1 MEAAQPAPQGDSSN
15 SGVPGAPDVLGALA
29 RAVGRMAPSDGDH
42 VTAIPELSLHRR
54 SAVTEP
60 LHCIYG
66 FGLGIT
72 VSGQKRVALGE
83 EVFDY
88 AAGQSLL
95 TTVDL
100 PVVTHVTRAS
110 AAQPFLGL
118 MVRLDARV
126 IVQAAAE
133 MALPQPTKDSSHR
146 AMSLGE
152 LDATLLGAVTRL
164 VELLGEPRL
173 IPQIAPLLQQEIVV
187 RLLAGRH
194 GPQLQRLVAIG
205 SPSQQVV
212 QSMAWLKMN
221 FMQPVLADE
230 LAASVHMSPSTFRQH
245 FRAVAGMSPM
255 QYLKQLRLQE
265 ARQLMLNQGVDAGTA
280 GVRVGY
286 ESASQFSRE
295 YARLFGA
302 PPSRDI
308 RRMRETT

>member
-1 MEAAQPAPQGDSSN
+1 MEAAQPARQEE
-15 SGVPGAPDVLGALA
+15 SGVLSNLA
-29 RAVGRMAPSDGDH
+29 RAVERIAQSDGDYL
-42 VTAIPELSLHRR
+42 TAIPELSLHRR
-54 SAVTEP
+54 SATTEP
-60 LHCIYG
+60 MHCLYG
-66 FGLGIT
+66 FGVGIT

-88 AAGQSLL
+88 SAGQSLL
-95 TTVDL
+95 TTADL
-100 PVVTHVTRAS
+100 PVVTHITHAS
-110 AAQPFLGL
+110 PTQPFMGL
-118 MVRLDARV
+118 MLRLDPRTV
-126 IVQAAAE
+126 VQAAAE
-133 MALPQPTKDSSHR
+133 MALPQPGKDSSYR
-146 AMSLGE
+146 AMSLGA

-164 VELLGEPRL
+164 VELIDEPRL
-173 IPQIAPLLQQEIVV
+173 LPQLAPLLQREILV

-194 GPQLQRLVAIG
+194 GPQLQRLVAVG

-212 QSMAWLKMN
+212 QSMAWLKVN
-221 FMQPVLADE
+221 FTQPVLADD

-265 ARQLMLNQGVDAGTA
+265 ARQLMLNQGIDAGTA

-302 PPSRDI
+302 PPLRDI

>member
-1 MEAAQPAPQGDSSN
+1 MEAEAVQPAKQEA
-15 SGVPGAPDVLGALA
+15 SGADDVLGDLT
-29 RAVGRMAPSDGDH
+29 RAVARIAQSDGDFL
-42 VTAIPELSLHRR
+42 TAIPELSLHRR
-54 SAVTEP
+54 SATTDP
-60 LHCIYG
+60 MHCLYG
-66 FGLGIT
+66 FGVGIT

-88 AAGQSLL
+88 SAGQSLL
-95 TTVDL
+95 TTADL
-100 PVVTHVTRAS
+100 PVVTHITRAS
-110 AAQPFLGL
+110 AAQPFMGL
-118 MVRLDARV
+118 MLRLDPRAV
-126 IVQAAAE
+126 VQAAAE
-133 MALPQPTKDSSHR
+133 MALPQPTRDCSYR
-146 AMSLGE
+146 AMSLGD

-164 VELLGEPRL
+164 IELLHEPRL
-173 IPQIAPLLQQEIVV
+173 LPQLAPLLQQEILV

-194 GPQLQRLVAIG
+194 GPQLQRLVAVG

-212 QSMAWLKMN
+212 QSMTWLKLN
-221 FMQPVLADE
+221 FTQPVLADD

-265 ARQLMLNQGVDAGTA
+265 ARQLMLNQGIDAGTA

-302 PPSRDI
+302 PPLRDI
-308 RRMRETT
+308 RRMRETN